1 VSSAGNCSQRK
12 CSHFT
17 ALFSDQWCTDESV
30 LCAVTLQ
37 PFEYNITEKYTHK
50 FMVQSIVV
58 PDTALKQ
65 DMDNM
70 VCIYFRIF
78 LCIVLADEV
87 LY

>member
-1 VSSAGNCSQRK
+1 
-12 CSHFT
+12 
-17 ALFSDQWCTDESV
+17 
-30 LCAVTLQ
+30 
-37 PFEYNITEKYTHK
+37 
-50 FMVQSIVV
+50 MVQSIVV